1 MHCPDCN
8 HENTSIPD
16 TRTIKDGTAVRRR
29 RECTHCGF
37 RFTTYERTGWDSL
50 RVKNRDGSLE
60 PFNPDKIRRGI
71 ELAVEKRPVTPEQV
85 TQLVED
91 ITATVKARD
100 ERVVP
105 SHVIGDLVVER
116 LRELDQVAYVRFV
129 SVYKSFSNPEDFN
142 AVLDSLLDEQSQPG
156 TGDTT

>member
-1 MHCPDCN
+1 
-8 HENTSIPD
+8 
-16 TRTIKDGTAVRRR
+16 
-29 RECTHCGF
+29 
-37 RFTTYERTGWDSL
+37 
-50 RVKNRDGSLE
+50 LE